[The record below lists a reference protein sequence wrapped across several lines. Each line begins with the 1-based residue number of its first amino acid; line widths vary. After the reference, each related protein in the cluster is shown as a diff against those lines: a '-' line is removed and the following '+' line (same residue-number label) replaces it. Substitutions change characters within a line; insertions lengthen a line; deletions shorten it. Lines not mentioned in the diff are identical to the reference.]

1 MKGPERHCNIK
12 RQLKSSPNVL
22 RRSVEP
28 APENMRSQAAV
39 RKLGVTA
46 LGQQTLHLT
55 DMHRAYECFR
65 LEIAAW
71 LKPQAI

>member
-1 MKGPERHCNIK
+1 
-12 RQLKSSPNVL
+12 
-22 RRSVEP
+22 
-28 APENMRSQAAV
+28 MRSQAAV

-65 LEIAAW
+65 LEKAAW